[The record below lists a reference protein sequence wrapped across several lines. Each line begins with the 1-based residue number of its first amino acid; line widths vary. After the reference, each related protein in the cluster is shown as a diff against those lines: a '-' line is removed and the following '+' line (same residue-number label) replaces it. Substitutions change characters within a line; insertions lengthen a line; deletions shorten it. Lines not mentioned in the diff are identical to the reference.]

1 MKKKLLIG
9 YEILK
14 ETGLAFIDNKGPK
27 YSAALAYYTI
37 FSLAP
42 MLIIIIWIGSRI
54 FGQAAIEGK
63 IYNEIKDFIGSRAAF
78 QIQEMIRN
86 VSIYED
92 DTLATVIG
100 FGTLFIG
107 ATIVFT
113 EIQDTLNTIWGI
125 KAKPKRGLLKL
136 VINRLLS
143 FSMVIGIGFLMLV
156 SLGINAFLSL
166 FSNFIQRYI
175 SEIYYPLF
183 QVLNFLLTF
192 FVISLLLILIFKFLP
207 DAKIKWKDV
216 TAGAVATALLFMVG
230 KFAISLYLT
239 YSDIGSAYGA
249 AGSLILVLA
258 WVYYSSIILFFGA
271 EFTQVYAKHYGTK
284 IIPREYAVLIEKR
297 EIEIEKDQ

>member
-1 MKKKLLIG
+1 MKKKILSW

-14 ETGLAFIDNKGPK
+14 ETSLSFIDNKGPK

-54 FGQAAIEGK
+54 LGEAAMEGK
-63 IYNEIKDFIGSRAAF
+63 IYGEIKAFIGTSAAL

-86 VSIYED
+86 VTIYED
-92 DTLATVIG
+92 DTLATTIG
-100 FGTLFIG
+100 FITLFIG

-113 EIQDTLNTIWGI
+113 DIQDTLNTIWGI

-136 VINRLLS
+136 LINRLLS

-156 SLGINAFLSL
+156 SLGINAFLSI
-166 FSNFIQRYI
+166 FNDFIQEYI
-175 SEIYYPLF
+175 SEIYFPLF
-183 QVLNFLLTF
+183 QIVNFLITF
-192 FVISLLLILIFKFLP
+192 LIITLLLIFIFKFLP

-216 TAGAVATALLFMVG
+216 TAGAFATALLFMVG
-230 KFAISLYLT
+230 KFGISLYLS

-271 EFTQVYAKHYGTK
+271 VFTQVYAKHYGTK
-284 IIPREYAVLIEKR
+284 IIPREYAVLVEK
-297 EIEIEKDQ
+297 IEIEKENGF